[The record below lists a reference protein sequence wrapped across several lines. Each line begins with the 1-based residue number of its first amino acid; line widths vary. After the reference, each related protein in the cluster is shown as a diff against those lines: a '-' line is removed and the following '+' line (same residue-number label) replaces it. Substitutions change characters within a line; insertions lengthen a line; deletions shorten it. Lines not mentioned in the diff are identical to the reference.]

1 MFILLPDAVDGLPVL
16 ESKMTPGTMEKID
29 QRLKETESIT
39 LAVPQ
44 FKIDPAAGLGMKE
57 MLEVDLGME
66 YLFNYRLS
74 DLSGISGGKGLYCSN
89 LFHKTFI
96 QVEEGG
102 TGTTAAPGN
111 NSYLKRNS

>member
-1 MFILLPDAVDGLPVL
+1 MFILLPDSVDGLPVL

-44 FKIDPAAGLGMKE
+44 FKIDPAAGIGMKE
-57 MLEVDLGME
+57 MLEVDMGME
-66 YLFNYRLS
+66 YLFNYRLA

-102 TGTTAAPGN
+102 TGTSAAAATGKN
-111 NSYLKRNS
+111 KSYGI